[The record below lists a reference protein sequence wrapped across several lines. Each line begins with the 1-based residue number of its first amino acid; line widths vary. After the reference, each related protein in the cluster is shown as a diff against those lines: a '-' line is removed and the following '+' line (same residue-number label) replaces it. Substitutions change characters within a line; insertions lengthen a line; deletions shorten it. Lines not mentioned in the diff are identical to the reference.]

1 MPVWRSKD
9 NNCLVEPT
17 RGRRRIDIV
26 VYSDDKPIGLVEIES
41 DLDDL
46 KAAGV
51 SKRRGHYDVFSISRS
66 GSESYDDSYK
76 SLERMAAA
84 AFYRATPED
93 GPAQLEKL
101 EKICSD
107 EPKIHNPTGLAI
119 ILVVGR
125 CRTQDSAILK
135 PRLNSLDAELVCVSA
150 KCARP

>member
-1 MPVWRSKD
+1 M
-9 NNCLVEPT
+9 
-17 RGRRRIDIV
+17 

-93 GPAQLEKL
+93 GPAQLEKT
-101 EKICSD
+101 CSD
-107 EPKIHNPTGLAI
+107 EPGIHNPTGLAI